1 MGKETKQKREN
12 WTTVKIIRNIFR
24 IKSKSKYFYIGTFV
38 MMIVGIVSVYFVGME
53 VGCIS
58 YTVLN

>member
-12 WTTVKIIRNIFR
+12 WTAVKIIRNIFR

-38 MMIVGIVSVYFVGME
+38 MMIVAIVSVYFVGME
-53 VGCIS
+53 VGRIA

>member
-24 IKSKSKYFYIGTFV
+24 IKSKSNIFILEL
-38 MMIVGIVSVYFVGME
+38 S
-53 VGCIS
+53 
-58 YTVLN
+58 